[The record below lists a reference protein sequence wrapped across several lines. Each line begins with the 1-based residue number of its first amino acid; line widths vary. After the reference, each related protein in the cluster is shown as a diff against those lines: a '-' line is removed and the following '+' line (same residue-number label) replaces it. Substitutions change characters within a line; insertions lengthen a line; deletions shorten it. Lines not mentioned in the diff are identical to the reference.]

1 MAIDP
6 SFIVLAIVAFLA
18 GGFVKGTVGIGL
30 PTVSLGILST
40 GMDLRAAVALMSLP
54 AVCTNLY
61 QASQGGEFLG
71 LLRRHWRL
79 VVSSFV
85 AVWFGTLILF
95 SVDPLLLTGILG
107 VTLCLYATLALLTV
121 PVRVSRR
128 WEPVLGPLTGAL
140 TGLMTGA
147 TGSLALPLM
156 AYLDGLALD
165 KNRFVQLAGIV
176 ASALTVPLAIGVAG
190 RSMLAGTLPAAAALV
205 LVPAFLGLWLGQ
217 RVRARLSE
225 GRFRTLVLLSLLL
238 LGAKLVDK
246 GFLGDMI

>member
-1 MAIDP
+1 MAIDL
-6 SFIVLAIVAFLA
+6 SFVILALVAFLA

-30 PTVSLGILST
+30 PTVSLAILST

-54 AVCTNLY
+54 AACTNLY
-61 QASQGGEFLG
+61 QATQGGEFMG
-71 LLRRHWRL
+71 LLRRHWPL
-79 VVSSFV
+79 ALSSFI

-107 VTLCLYATLALLTV
+107 VTLCLYAVLALLTV
-121 PVRVSRR
+121 PVRVPRH

-140 TGLMTGA
+140 TGVMTGA

-156 AYLDGLALD
+156 AYLDGLGLD
-165 KNRFVQLAGIV
+165 KNRFVQLTGIV

-190 RSMLAGTLPAAAALV
+190 RSMLAGTLSTAAVFV
-205 LVPAFLGLWLGQ
+205 LVPAFTGLWFGQ
-217 RVRARLSE
+217 RVRARLSDD
-225 GRFRTLVLLSLLL
+225 RFRTLVLLSLLV

-246 GFLGDMI
+246 GFLGDIL